1 MVGGMKRLAR
11 MPKTTSQPFHVPE
24 RPPSTEN
31 ITQQVSHPAVETHCA
46 LGFCFNCGVDVVY
59 DCLSFGH
66 IWQPCFH
73 IDCCVVRY
81 ACCSLLCHFV
91 GVRYLFG
98 TSGWF
103 FFICGCCGDY
113 ACEEKCTLGNGR
125 VRASVW
131 SLVRFMYR
139 HCALW
144 SWVWP
149 RGVGDGMPAMA
160 FLCSICYVR

>member
-1 MVGGMKRLAR
+1 MKRLAR

-103 FFICGCCGDY
+103 FLYVAVVEITLVRRSARSVMGGYGLLCGPQFASCTVIAHYGLGCGLVVS
-113 ACEEKCTLGNGR
+113 AMECR
-125 VRASVW
+125 QWHSSVASVM
-131 SLVRFMYR
+131 L
-139 HCALW
+139 
-144 SWVWP
+144 
-149 RGVGDGMPAMA
+149 GD
-160 FLCSICYVR
+160 I